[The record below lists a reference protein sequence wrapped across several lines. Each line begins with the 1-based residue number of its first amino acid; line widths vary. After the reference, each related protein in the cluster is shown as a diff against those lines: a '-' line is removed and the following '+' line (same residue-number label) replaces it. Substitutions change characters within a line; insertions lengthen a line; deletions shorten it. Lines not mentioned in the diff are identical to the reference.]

1 MVPVLHVIL
10 ILLYRHRV
18 GLHRFS
24 QEGRRMNALL
34 VVARNEFSM
43 VARNPIIVLFMGIM
57 VVYILVNDL
66 GVIGTIRGYDL
77 PIDYARAILSDVG
90 FVNPFMGG
98 FFVLLTLCL
107 GVVSIAD
114 ERSKASLGVM
124 LAKPLYRRDLI
135 LGKLTGIAAFLLLL
149 MTITFVFF
157 VSSLIVVYGNMGSM
171 MEVFIRMSLFIF
183 LLFAYCCFTLGVVAL
198 FSILFSKGAALVASL
213 AYFCYEWY
221 SYGFIAPSDPFFGAL
236 RRFDPVQILEP
247 AHQRQRKR
255 PARHCSP
262 SGRVD
267 KLQLAIHNAV
277 GALRYHHNAG

>member
-1 MVPVLHVIL
+1 
-10 ILLYRHRV
+10 
-18 GLHRFS
+18 
-24 QEGRRMNALL
+24 MNALL

-43 VARNPIIVLFMGIM
+43 VARNPIIVLFMGLM
-57 VVYILVNDL
+57 VVYTLVNDL
-66 GVIGTIRGYDL
+66 GVIGTIRGYDM

-114 ERSKASLGVM
+114 ERSKGSLGVM

-135 LGKLTGIAAFLLLL
+135 LGKLTGIAALLLLL
-149 MTITFVFF
+149 MTITFVSF
-157 VSSLIVVYGNMGSM
+157 VSSLIVVYGNIGSM
-171 MEVFIRMSLFIF
+171 MEVIIRMSLFIF

-236 RRFDPVQILEP
+236 RRFDPVQIFWNPLINV
-247 AHQRQRKR
+247 KG
-255 PARHCSP
+255 
-262 SGRVD
+262 SGLQDTALPLGEWINYSWPYITLLVLYVIIIMLVD
-267 KLQLAIHNAV
+267 SMIFN
-277 GALRYHHNAG
+277 REEI